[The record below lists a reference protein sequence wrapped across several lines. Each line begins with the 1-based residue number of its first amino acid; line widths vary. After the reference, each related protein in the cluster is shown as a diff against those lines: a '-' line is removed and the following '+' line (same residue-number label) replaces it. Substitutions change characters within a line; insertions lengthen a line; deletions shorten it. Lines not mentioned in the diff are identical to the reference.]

1 MEAFVKKITNNPD
14 KMNEFTLQELKP
26 ISKEVKKAYKI
37 DHIEFD
43 QNLVD
48 QRFDQRRHN
57 FVKQFYFTRSSG
69 ADKREVILLTVEDEF
84 PTIKLF
90 QPVIKS

>member
-43 QNLVD
+43 
-48 QRFDQRRHN
+48 
-57 FVKQFYFTRSSG
+57 
-69 ADKREVILLTVEDEF
+69 
-84 PTIKLF
+84 
-90 QPVIKS
+90 